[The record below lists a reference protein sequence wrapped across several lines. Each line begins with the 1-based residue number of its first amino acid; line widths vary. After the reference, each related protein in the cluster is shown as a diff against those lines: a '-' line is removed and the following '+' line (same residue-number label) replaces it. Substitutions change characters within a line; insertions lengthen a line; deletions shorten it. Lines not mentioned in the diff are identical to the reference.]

1 MVRVGRSQK
10 IEKRHLDSFVIM
22 GTEKRRRKTKYMFI
36 IMSIISYITFLH
48 VLNQL
53 DLFSKKKTNFQFHI
67 SAATVLMVSKAL

>member
-1 MVRVGRSQK
+1 MVRICRSQK

-22 GTEKRRRKTKYMFI
+22 GAEKRRRKTKHMLI

-53 DLFSKKKTNFQFHI
+53 DLFSMKKTNFQFHI
-67 SAATVLMVSKAL
+67 CAVTVLMVSKTL